1 MSIGAR
7 HIYFLL
13 QWTFTEVIVGFK
25 LSATDVIRTDMLS
38 ALTEL
43 SVGEAVVYQTKSSLP
58 SWLRTQTTSQGRAS
72 DGARGGV
79 GMWQGFF
86 KVYLSIHG
94 KPGGNGQMLRNR
106 QEKLWST
113 KEQQEHRPGDKAAG
127 ELVTLDPGQRGDNAR
142 GQGRGHR
149 SALK

>member
-13 QWTFTEVIVGFK
+13 QWTFTEVIVGSK

-43 SVGEAVVYQTKSSLP
+43 SVGEAVVYQTKPSLP

-79 GMWQGFF
+79 GLWQGFF

-106 QEKLWST
+106 KEKLWST
-113 KEQQEHRPGDKAAG
+113 KEHQEHRPGVKAAG
-127 ELVTLDPGQRGDNAR
+127 ELVTLEPGQCGDNAR